1 MEPFTVVKDPSAWY
15 PAEVRRQTDWIYH
28 LTVDDIAEVDG
39 ALKLVAG
46 QSVRKEVAFEICSIY
61 SDSKPIA
68 ARACRLLHMHAWS
81 IQFCHSQ
88 PSSSIA

>member
-28 LTVDDIAEVDG
+28 LTVDDTAEVDA

-46 QSVRKEVAFEICSIY
+46 LNVRKQVALNIC
-61 SDSKPIA
+61 
-68 ARACRLLHMHAWS
+68 
-81 IQFCHSQ
+81 
-88 PSSSIA
+88 